1 MPAELKFNEH
11 SEEVQEIIG
20 RVPSWVIRRGITAI
34 AFGVLIVLAGGAFIR
49 LPDTIP
55 SSVWLTRRVTGGDT
69 TYLVKALI
77 SRYKSGKVQPG
88 QEVLLKFAEYPFEE
102 YGSLKARVTTI
113 KAQDSVYMADLR
125 LEKGLYTTRRQW
137 LDYRGEMEGV
147 GEIMV
152 DEKSVLQRIFDNII
166 RRWRTR

>member
-1 MPAELKFNEH
+1 MKFNEH

-20 RVPSWVIRRGITAI
+20 RVPSWVIRRGITVI
-34 AFGVLIVLAGGAFIR
+34 AFGVMIVLVGGAYIR

-55 SSVWLTRRVTGGDT
+55 SKVWLSRVVRGMDT
-69 TYLVKALI
+69 TYHVKAVI
-77 SRYKSGKVQPG
+77 SRYKSGKVKPS

-102 YGSLKARVTTI
+102 YGALKASVATI
-113 KAQDSVYMADLR
+113 QAEDSVYTADLR

-147 GEIMV
+147 GEIIV
-152 DEKSVLQRIFDNII
+152 DDKSVLQRIFENVF
-166 RRWRTR
+166 RKWRTR